1 MRTRNFFVPAWTVA
15 ILVIAAVLVVPA
27 LATQSSGETRRAL
40 PAPPHCSAANTRHN
54 AILLVNN
61 PTTHE
66 PLYRRYCGP
75 ARAVV
80 SVNGTTY
87 TIRGGLCWPLRS
99 TRLST
104 PRRRLGAVSI
114 GMFANPPATPVRH
127 VDFWWDPPTATVA
140 HRAFTMAEYDIY
152 VPGRHFATFGGPGA
166 GVVGKRLDG
175 GTFKIENSTGEEVTG
190 SWTCGSIPRPTHRR

>member
-1 MRTRNFFVPAWTVA
+1 MRTRNFCVPAWRVA
-15 ILVIAAVLVVPA
+15 VLVVAAVFVVPA

-54 AILLVNN
+54 AILVVDN

-66 PLYRRYCGP
+66 PLYVRYCGP

-80 SVNGTTY
+80 LVNGTTY
-87 TIRGGLCWPLRS
+87 TIRGGLCFPLRS
-99 TRLST
+99 TRLRT
-104 PRRRLGAVSI
+104 PRQRLEAVAI
-114 GMFANPPATPVRH
+114 GMINNPPATPARH

-152 VPGRHFATFGGPGA
+152 VPGGPFATFGGPGT
-166 GVVGKRLDG
+166 GVVGKRLNG
-175 GTFKIENSTGEEVTG
+175 GTFKIENSTGEEITG
-190 SWTCGSIPRPTHRR
+190 SWTCGSIPRSRHRP

>member
-15 ILVIAAVLVVPA
+15 VLVVAAVLVVPA

-54 AILLVNN
+54 AILRVNN

-66 PLYRRYCGP
+66 PLYIRYCGP

-99 TRLST
+99 TRLRT
-104 PRRRLGAVSI
+104 PRRLLGAVDI
-114 GMFANPPATPVRH
+114 GMFANPPATPARH

-140 HRAFTMAEYDIY
+140 HRAFTMAEYDIN
-152 VPGRHFATFGGPGA
+152 VPGGPFATFGGPGT
-166 GVVGKRLDG
+166 GVVGKRLNG
-175 GTFKIENSTGEEVTG
+175 GTFKIENSTGEQITG
-190 SWTCGSIPRPTHRR
+190 SWTCGAIPRPTHRR